1 MIRDKS
7 LWNRLGFRFTVLF
20 VVLAILPMVVV
31 GLQAYA
37 TAREALEQDV
47 INRLSTITL
56 LKESEFNRW
65 NTNNQELLR
74 NLAQRPLVR
83 EYAAALV
90 LIDLRTNPEFGILSQ
105 SLVQDHFLPT
115 LDIESGFIDL
125 TLIRASDGLILVS
138 SNEDLEGK
146 FRESETFFIQ
156 GKQETYTQ
164 YPVFYLA
171 ESKAVMHVSTPVVD
185 NHGRVIAVLAG
196 HADLDEMSHILS
208 QRSGISSSE
217 ETYLVNLSN
226 LLITESRFEA
236 GAALRKSIFTQGV
249 SDCLAGNNGVD
260 FYDDYR
266 GVPVVGYYRWME
278 DEKLCLLTEE
288 NQTEAFLAIDR
299 LFTITL
305 ITIVIAVIVS
315 VMVGL
320 RTTRS
325 ITHPLHQLE
334 KSAALI
340 GQGDLDHQV
349 AVRGGEEIENLA
361 RTFNQM
367 SANLNE
373 ADKENRRLVEEL
385 REWSGKLET
394 RVEERTKDLEE
405 EKALSES
412 IINSLPGIFYLFDNT
427 GEFKRW
433 NHNFEV
439 VSEYSSTEITEAQ
452 PTDFFVGDEKE
463 LVKERIQEVFVNGYA
478 DVEAQ
483 FISKSGNVVP
493 YFLTGIC
500 IELDGQQHLIG
511 TGFDITQRVRAELA
525 LSQKA
530 AELER
535 SNEEL
540 EQFAYIASHDLQAP
554 LRKII
559 AFSDRLVKKYM
570 DILDARGQE
579 YLTRMKEA
587 AQRGQ
592 GMINDLLSLSRVT
605 TQGKT
610 FQRTDL
616 NQVLQDV
623 LSDLEVQIERSCG
636 QVEVGALPVL
646 YADPTQM
653 HQLFQNLVGNA
664 LKFHKPGIPPS
675 VKVTTLA
682 GDSHQIRIQVADNG
696 IGFDSDQ
703 SEKIFLP
710 FQRLHGQSEYEGS
723 GIGLS
728 ICRKIV
734 ERHGGTIYATSQ
746 LGKGASFIVNLPIQQ
761 VITAENTI

>member
-1 MIRDKS
+1 
-7 LWNRLGFRFTVLF
+7 
-20 VVLAILPMVVV
+20 
-31 GLQAYA
+31 
-37 TAREALEQDV
+37 
-47 INRLSTITL
+47 
-56 LKESEFNRW
+56 
-65 NTNNQELLR
+65 
-74 NLAQRPLVR
+74 
-83 EYAAALV
+83 
-90 LIDLRTNPEFGILSQ
+90 
-105 SLVQDHFLPT
+105 
-115 LDIESGFIDL
+115 
-125 TLIRASDGLILVS
+125 
-138 SNEDLEGK
+138 
-146 FRESETFFIQ
+146 
-156 GKQETYTQ
+156 
-164 YPVFYLA
+164 
-171 ESKAVMHVSTPVVD
+171 
-185 NHGRVIAVLAG
+185 
-196 HADLDEMSHILS
+196 
-208 QRSGISSSE
+208 
-217 ETYLVNLSN
+217 
-226 LLITESRFEA
+226 
-236 GAALRKSIFTQGV
+236 
-249 SDCLAGNNGVD
+249 
-260 FYDDYR
+260 
-266 GVPVVGYYRWME
+266 
-278 DEKLCLLTEE
+278 
-288 NQTEAFLAIDR
+288 
-299 LFTITL
+299 
-305 ITIVIAVIVS
+305 
-315 VMVGL
+315 
-320 RTTRS
+320 
-325 ITHPLHQLE
+325 
-334 KSAALI
+334 
-340 GQGDLDHQV
+340 
-349 AVRGGEEIENLA
+349 
-361 RTFNQM
+361 
-367 SANLNE
+367 
-373 ADKENRRLVEEL
+373 
-385 REWSGKLET
+385 LET